1 VAGPHVKHGH
11 RAGAN
16 QFQKLFAGDRLQ
28 SVELV
33 EIAPDNTVDLGNV
46 VLSRT

>member
-1 VAGPHVKHGH
+1 VAGPPVKHGF

-16 QFQKLFAGDRLQ
+16 QFQKLFAGDWLQ
-28 SVELV
+28 SIELV
-33 EIAPDNTVDLGNV
+33 EIAPDNRVDLGNV